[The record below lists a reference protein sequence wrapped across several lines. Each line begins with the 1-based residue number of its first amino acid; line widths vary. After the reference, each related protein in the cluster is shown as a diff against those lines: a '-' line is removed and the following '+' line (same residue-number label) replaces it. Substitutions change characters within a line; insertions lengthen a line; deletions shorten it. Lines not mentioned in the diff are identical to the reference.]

1 MRSKFVFTAIEINHT
16 KRNEKKK
23 TKTKKNR
30 KKRGD
35 RELWEPNLIELIFMV
50 SEKKSKN

>member
-23 TKTKKNR
+23 KKKKR
-30 KKRGD
+30 KKRGERD
-35 RELWEPNLIELIFMV
+35 LWEPNLRELIFMV

>member
-1 MRSKFVFTAIEINHT
+1 M
-16 KRNEKKK
+16 KKK
-23 TKTKKNR
+23 KKNR

-35 RELWEPNLIELIFMV
+35 RDLWEPNLRELIFMV